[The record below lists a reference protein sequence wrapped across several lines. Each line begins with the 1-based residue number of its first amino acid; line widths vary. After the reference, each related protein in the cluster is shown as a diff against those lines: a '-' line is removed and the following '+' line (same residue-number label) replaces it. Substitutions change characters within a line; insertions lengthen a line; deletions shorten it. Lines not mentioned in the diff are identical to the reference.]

1 MSSVTNSGETG
12 ERSDRRTTTLR
23 MGVTEDE
30 HAALYEYARK
40 RLNMTVESF
49 LRAAVEAYVVRWE
62 HKSIREL
69 TEAVKS
75 RGKVIQGELF

>member
-1 MSSVTNSGETG
+1 MSEEKDETA
-12 ERSDRRTTTLR
+12 DKRTTTLR

-30 HAALYEYARK
+30 HNALYEYARK

-62 HKSIREL
+62 HKSIKEL
-69 TEAVKS
+69 AEAVKN
-75 RGKVIQGELF
+75 RGKIIQGELFT

>member
-1 MSSVTNSGETG
+1 MSKEKD
-12 ERSDRRTTTLR
+12 ELADKRTTTLR

-40 RLNMTVESF
+40 RLNVTIDGF
-49 LRAAVEAYVVRWE
+49 LRMAVSEYLAKYERKGIAELSAAA
-62 HKSIREL
+62 KN
-69 TEAVKS
+69 